1 MVDELIFVCFE
12 VAPRSNTLIPGTL
25 SIKHFVTLKPS
36 AIAAL
41 LHLFG

>member
-1 MVDELIFVCFE
+1 MVDELIFV
-12 VAPRSNTLIPGTL
+12 VLKLHLDPNTLIPGTL

-36 AIAAL
+36 ALAAL